1 MQLMRGLVWIL
12 FFGIAFGLGL
22 IQAHAQVVLKNSNE
36 KKNTDL
42 KELTQGFPK
51 IIKKN
56 PSSENSSS
64 KRLNI
69 ELRQF
74 DEVGYLQTL
83 SSKTDSLLF
92 QNTVDLERIRSIIA
106 EDPFSMDWAPSNEI
120 IETAEQILVDS
131 VWITAFE
138 YFSKWDT
145 QKVDIYNF
153 DSKELKDSVVLKLYD
168 EKIGESWKMPLP
180 DLLVNSRF
188 GPRWGRMHSGVDLD
202 LNTGD
207 AVYTAFDG
215 IIRVKGYDR
224 YGYGYYYVVR
234 HKNGLET
241 LYGHF
246 SKHVM
251 EVGDEVFAGDLLGKG
266 GSTGR
271 STGPHLHYELRYR
284 GLAFDPEI
292 VFDFEQNQILKR
304 ELLVDKKLFGH
315 IAKARAAAYHRVKRG
330 ENLGSI
336 SRRYGVSISQI
347 TRLNGISTR
356 SILRIGQSL
365 RVE

>member
-1 MQLMRGLVWIL
+1 M
-12 FFGIAFGLGL
+12 
-22 IQAHAQVVLKNSNE
+22 QAHAQVVPKTSNE
-36 KKNTDL
+36 KKAFDL

-56 PSSENSSS
+56 PSSETSGS

-83 SSKTDSLLF
+83 SNKTDSLLF
-92 QNTVDLERIRSIIA
+92 QNTIDLERIRSIIS
-106 EDPFSMDWAPSNEI
+106 EDPFSMDWAPSNEVV
-120 IETAEQILVDS
+120 EASDQILVDS

-138 YFSKWDT
+138 YFSNWDT
-145 QKVDIYNF
+145 KKVDIYNF
-153 DSKELKDSVVLKLYD
+153 DIREFKDSLVLKLYD
-168 EKIGESWKMPLP
+168 EKNGESWKMPMP
-180 DLLVNSRF
+180 DILVNSRF
-188 GPRWGRMHSGVDLD
+188 GPRWGRMHGGVDLD

-207 AVYTAFDG
+207 AVYATFDG
-215 IIRVKGYDR
+215 IIRVKSYDR
-224 YGYGYYYVVR
+224 YGFGYYYVVR

-241 LYGHF
+241 LYGHL

-251 EVGDEVFAGDLLGKG
+251 EVGDEVQAGDLLGKG

-271 STGPHLHYELRYR
+271 STGPHLHYELRFR
-284 GLAFDPEI
+284 GLYFDPEI
-292 VFDFEQNQILKR
+292 VYDFEKNQILKR

-365 RVE
+365 RVK

>member
-138 YFSKWDT
+138 YFSNWDT

-153 DSKELKDSVVLKLYD
+153 DIKELKDSVVL
-168 EKIGESWKMPLP
+168 
-180 DLLVNSRF
+180 
-188 GPRWGRMHSGVDLD
+188 
-202 LNTGD
+202 
-207 AVYTAFDG
+207 
-215 IIRVKGYDR
+215 
-224 YGYGYYYVVR
+224 
-234 HKNGLET
+234 
-241 LYGHF
+241 
-246 SKHVM
+246 
-251 EVGDEVFAGDLLGKG
+251 
-266 GSTGR
+266 
-271 STGPHLHYELRYR
+271 
-284 GLAFDPEI
+284 
-292 VFDFEQNQILKR
+292 
-304 ELLVDKKLFGH
+304 
-315 IAKARAAAYHRVKRG
+315 
-330 ENLGSI
+330 
-336 SRRYGVSISQI
+336 
-347 TRLNGISTR
+347 
-356 SILRIGQSL
+356 
-365 RVE
+365 